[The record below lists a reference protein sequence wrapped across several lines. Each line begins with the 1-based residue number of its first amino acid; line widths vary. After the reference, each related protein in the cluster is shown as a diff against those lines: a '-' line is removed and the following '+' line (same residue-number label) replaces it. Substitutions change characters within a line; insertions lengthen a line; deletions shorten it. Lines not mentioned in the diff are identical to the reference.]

1 MHTMKHRHPV
11 QMKHDSVDH
20 QPCRSKYTQVSP
32 QISTYSRFVSIAS
45 FLKAQLHSCA
55 EY

>member
-1 MHTMKHRHPV
+1 MQTMKHGHPV

-20 QPCRSKYTQVSP
+20 QPCRSKYTQGSP
-32 QISTYSRFVSIAS
+32 QISSCFVSNAS
-45 FLKAQLHSCA
+45 FLKAQLHGCA